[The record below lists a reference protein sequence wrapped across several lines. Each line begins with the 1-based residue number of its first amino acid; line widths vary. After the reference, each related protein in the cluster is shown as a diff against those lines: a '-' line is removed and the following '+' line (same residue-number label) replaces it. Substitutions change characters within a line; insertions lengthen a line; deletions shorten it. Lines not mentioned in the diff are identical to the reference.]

1 MPENKLKSKDSTAH
15 GTQKLSA
22 MGLPFAVG
30 TMAVQ
35 AWADMGAEAVR
46 FVWDRMQQDIKIQQS
61 MLACASLEELRQVQS
76 EFFTAAREQYAAE
89 AGKMLALMRKGVS
102 GLTVLP
108 TARRYDDIP
117 L

>member
-1 MPENKLKSKDSTAH
+1 MPANKLKTEDSPEH
-15 GTQKLSA
+15 VTQKLSA

-35 AWADMGAEAVR
+35 AWADMGAEVVR
-46 FVWDRMQQDIKIQQS
+46 FVWDRLQQDLKTQQS

-89 AGKMLALMRKGVS
+89 AGKILDLMRKGAS
-102 GLTVLP
+102 GLTVPP